1 MNLNYR
7 NYNPLNIR
15 TTNIPW
21 EGKVGNNAGFETFSS
36 PEYGYRAA
44 AKNLYTYNERDGLNT
59 TRELISKWAPNNE
72 NNTEAYVQ
80 KVAKDLDVDPDANL
94 GNLKDN
100 PALTKNLM
108 KSMTEHEGPQNNFTD
123 AHVENGIALAN
134 GKPVEEINFEK
145 RPEDGSFNEGAEG
158 EVVEGEEP
166 VYKDKIIR
174 DAEQKDRND
183 ARERLENR
191 KKLQAG
197 AKAKDAKLFN
207 LSSENWCSTVD
218 SPTYKWTFYIVNS
231 KVFNDPSKLEGDDTA
246 AVNKG
251 DAIIISQTGVTTEF
265 AMDNFAMIQAVIPG
279 LEHGNT
285 TPGIIQF
292 ELQEPLGF
300 TFLDRILKAGKILG
314 NPNSLPAQHY
324 VLKLEFVGR
333 DPDTGGSVKYPN
345 TFFYPIKI
353 NQVRSQTGPEGT
365 RYNIIAFSMIKHAQT
380 EAVTSTQVTVP
391 EVKTVQ
397 DFATNLVAEFNKTET
412 LQAVGPVGMKK
423 GLKAPKEL
431 EIKFD
436 ISADISGISSKYTR
450 SQKNIKDFSLKLKPW
465 SSKANPAK
473 GSGSNTSMDGPQ
485 IDSSEVV
492 IESGSALCAVIK
504 KKIESNCPAFSSYVK
519 KVQEETGIVYS
530 IHVEPKIDFQ
540 LPADDIAFK
549 KGKKTSQPAKLLTLT
564 IKVHSSP
571 DAPDLLEERRKE
583 NLRKAKYQKQRL
595 RNMTICKSYSYLYS
609 GLNTEILNYSIDVEN
624 LYVTAKIP
632 MDGIY
637 HADGREQYTPTTP
650 SKDGPQIDK
659 STTYLDQ
666 VSYGSMTDYVD
677 LVTYVDQP
685 LGLEE
690 QRKGETD
697 GSDGLYAQRLQQIAF
712 RSYDAINFNMEIKG
726 DPFWQ
731 GNSFHAYVQGKDIS
745 PPPSTECLFISLLT
759 YNPNSED
766 LIERQVRGPVDLISS
781 GIYKIVSI
789 ESRFQSG
796 KFTQNLIGI
805 KDTNANVGLILNE
818 LIELSGGNMPP
829 PPPPPADG
837 PQIDTGGF

>member
-44 AKNLYTYNERDGLNT
+44 AKNLYTYNKQGLNT

-80 KVAKDLDVDPDANL
+80 KVAKDLGVDPDANL

-134 GKPVEEINFEK
+134 GKPVDEVNFEPK
-145 RPEDGSFNEGAEG
+145 PEDGSKFFEQDEEGK
-158 EVVEGEEP
+158 EP

-183 ARERLENR
+183 AIQRLENR

-197 AKAKDAKLFN
+197 AKQRDRKLFN

-231 KVFNDPSKLEGDDTA
+231 KIFNDPSQLEGDDTA

-265 AMDNFAMIQAVIPG
+265 AMDNFAMIQSVIPG

-314 NPNSLPAQHY
+314 NSNSLPAQHY
-324 VLKLEFVGR
+324 ALKLEFVGR

-365 RYNIIAFSMIKHAQT
+365 RYNIVAFSMIKHAQT
-380 EAVTSTQVTVP
+380 EAVTSTTITVP

-397 DFATNLVAEFNKTET
+397 DFATNLQAKFNEAET
-412 LQAVGPVGMKK
+412 LQSVGPIGMKK

-431 EIKFD
+431 KIVFD
-436 ISADISGISSKYTR
+436 ISADITGIQSKYTR
-450 SQKNIKDFSLKLKPW
+450 SQKTIKDFALKLKPW

-485 IDSSEVV
+485 IDSSEVI
-492 IESGSALCAVIK
+492 IESKSALCAVIK
-504 KKIESNCPAFSSYVK
+504 KKIESNCPAFSSYVR
-519 KVQEETGIVYS
+519 KVYEETGIVYS

-540 LPADDIAFK
+540 LPADDIAHK

-571 DAPDLLEERRKE
+571 DTPALLEERHKE

-609 GLNTEILNYSIDVEN
+609 GLNTEVLNYSIDVEN
-624 LYVTAKIP
+624 LYVNARIP
-632 MDGIY
+632 LDGIY

-666 VSYGSMTDYVD
+666 VSYGTMTDYID

-690 QRKGETD
+690 QQKGETD
-697 GSDGLYAQRLQQIAF
+697 GSDGLYAQRLQAIAF
-712 RSYDAINFNMEIKG
+712 RTLDAFQFTMEIKG

-731 GNSFHAYVQGKDIS
+731 GNSFQAYVQGNDIS

-781 GIYKIVSI
+781 GIYKVVGI

-796 KFTQNLIGI
+796 KFTQTLRGI
-805 KDTNANVGLILNE
+805 KDANANIALILND
-818 LIELSGGNMPP
+818 LIELSGGNMAPP
-829 PPPPPADG
+829 PPPKDLPRDG
-837 PQIDTGGF
+837 GNPGGF

>member
-1 MNLNYR
+1 MDLNYR

-15 TTNIPW
+15 KTDIDW
-21 EGKVGNNAGFETFSS
+21 AGKVGNNKGFEVFSN

-44 AKNLYTYNERDGLNT
+44 AKNLYTYNERYGLTT
-59 TRELISKWAPNNE
+59 TRELISKWAPSTE

-80 KVAKDLDVDPDANL
+80 KVAKDLGVDPDADL

-100 PALTKNLM
+100 PALTKSLM
-108 KSMTEHEGPQNNFTD
+108 KSMTEHEGSKNNFTD
-123 AHVENGIALAN
+123 AHIENGIALAN
-134 GKPVEEINFEK
+134 GKPVDEVNFEPK
-145 RPEDGSFNEGAEG
+145 PEDGSKFFEQDEETDEDIEVAER
-158 EVVEGEEP
+158 EKSE
-166 VYKDKIIR
+166 
-174 DAEQKDRND
+174 

-197 AKAKDAKLFN
+197 AKSKDVNLFN
-207 LSSENWCSTVD
+207 LSSENWMSTVD

-231 KVFNDPSKLEGDDTA
+231 TIFNDPSKLEGDDTA
-246 AVNKG
+246 ALNKG

-265 AMDNFAMIQAVIPG
+265 AIDNFAMIQAVVPG

-285 TPGIIQF
+285 TPGVIQF

-314 NPNSLPAQHY
+314 NANSLPAQHY

-380 EAVTSTQVTVP
+380 EAVTSTTITT
-391 EVKTVQ
+391 EKVKTVQ
-397 DFATNLVAEFNKTET
+397 DFATGLQKAYNKAET
-412 LQAVGPVGMKK
+412 LQAVGPIGMKK

-431 EIKFD
+431 KILFD

-473 GSGSNTSMDGPQ
+473 GSGHNTDL
-485 IDSSEVV
+485 DETTSSSV
-492 IESGSALCAVIK
+492 ITEAGTALCAEIK

-519 KVQEETGIVYS
+519 KVQEETGIVYM
-530 IHVEPKIDFQ
+530 IHVEPKIEFQ
-540 LPADDIAFK
+540 LPADNIAYK

-571 DAPDLLEERRKE
+571 DTPDLLEERRTE

-609 GLNTEILNYSIDVEN
+609 GLNTEVLNYSIDVEN

-632 MDGIY
+632 LDGIY
-637 HADGREQYTPTTP
+637 HADGREQFTPTTP
-650 SKDGPQIDK
+650 SKDGPQIDQ
-659 STTYLDQ
+659 SITYLDQ
-666 VSYGSMTDYVD
+666 VSYGTMSDYQDLVQYVD
-677 LVTYVDQP
+677 KP

-690 QRKGETD
+690 QQKGETD
-697 GSDGLYAQRLQQIAF
+697 GSDGLYAQRLQQIAA
-712 RSYDAINFNMEIKG
+712 RSYDAMNFNMEIKG

-731 GNSFHAYVQGKDIS
+731 GNTFHAYVQGNDVS
-745 PPPSTECLFISLLT
+745 PPPSTECLFITLLT

-766 LIERQVRGPVDLISS
+766 LIERQVRGPVDLVSS
-781 GIYKIVSI
+781 GIYKVVSI

-805 KDTNANVGLILNE
+805 KDANANVGLILNE
-818 LIELSGGNMPP
+818 LIELSGGNMPAP
-829 PPPPPADG
+829 PPQSAPEKPQIDKK

>member
-1 MNLNYR
+1 MNLNYK

-15 TTNIPW
+15 KTNIDW
-21 EGKVGNNAGFETFSS
+21 VGKTGNNAGFETFSS

-80 KVAKDLDVDPDANL
+80 KVAKDLGVDPDANL

-637 HADGREQYTPTTP
+637 HADGREQFTPTTP
-650 SKDGPQIDK
+650 TKVTK
-659 STTYLDQ
+659 FLDEVQ
-666 VSYGSMTDYVD
+666 YGDMANDFNNLVQYVES
-677 LVTYVDQP
+677 P
-685 LGLEE
+685 LGVEE
-690 QRKGETD
+690 QQKNETD
-697 GSDGLYAQRLQQIAF
+697 GSSSGLSQRYQAMSNRQF
-712 RSYDAINFNMEIKG
+712 DAYNFNIEIKG

-731 GNSFHAYVQGKDIS
+731 GNTFKAHVQGKDNS
-745 PPPSTECLFISLLT
+745 PNIATDEMLISLLT
-759 YNPNSED
+759 YNPNSDD
-766 LIERQVRGPVDLISS
+766 LLEKQQRGPVDLVSS
-781 GIYKIVSI
+781 GIYVLTSV

-796 KFTQNLIGI
+796 KFTQNLIGF
-805 KDTNANVGLILNE
+805 KDTNANPVLILNQ
-818 LIELSGGNMPP
+818 LI
-829 PPPPPADG
+829 
-837 PQIDTGGF
+837 QITGSDNPSLTSTEGST